1 MKTFRRVTIGV
12 LVMLAL
18 AQTVVAALAA
28 DLPRVRSTSPRL
40 SAIIDDA
47 RERSQ
52 TFRELVEA
60 INKSDGVVYVQEG
73 RCGHGVRACFTSVT
87 RAGANRFLWI
97 RIDADRVDWNA
108 DCDLMGVIGHELH
121 HAVEVLSDR
130 TVRNDITKHRFYA
143 LNPGSR
149 SLGNPD
155 AFETDAAIVAGLAVR
170 TEARRYRSRGEEP

>member
-1 MKTFRRVTIGV
+1 MKTFRIVTIGL
-12 LVMLAL
+12 LVMLGL
-18 AQTVVAALAA
+18 AERIGVAPAA

-40 SAIIDDA
+40 AAIIEDA

-87 RAGANRFLWI
+87 AGGPHRFLWV
-97 RIDADRVDWNA
+97 RIDADRIDWNA
-108 DCDLMGVIGHELH
+108 DCDLMGVIGHELR
-121 HAVEVLSDR
+121 HAVEVLEDP

-170 TEARRYRSRGEEP
+170 EEARRHTSHAEER